1 MKKKSKIKVPAYSVG
16 LSQALDASSILGTTL
31 QATGNNTAG
40 DIGGLLGSAGSMA
53 GTGMAVGGPIGAA
66 IGGGLGLITGG
77 IGLINKNKQK
87 KRAERRQRNI
97 LNQKYADATTS
108 AMMEDYYGEN
118 QLANTFAMG
127 GVMPQSLAYVD
138 NGELIKTPDGTIK
151 EVTAGNPSITDN
163 VLTNL
168 PAGSKILSDKLTVPG
183 TNKTFAQMGRGL
195 QKRSA
200 GKDMF
205 AKNSAELNAR
215 NFDKLLAYQENIKAA
230 QGIKPG
236 QKAIK
241 AYATGGRVTLN
252 QFEDVTPSVLPADYM
267 PMALPGTTALTSPTI
282 KPVGKSATAA
292 LPSLTTELN
301 TKAANNISTA
311 TAEAANRRPFDY
323 TGLASFAP
331 ALYNL
336 GQSFASPE
344 VESVTPNPYLGNVNK
359 LMAGRRMNIQP
370 AINANRRSRSI
381 NNYNL
386 SQLNTNT
393 GAGLAARTQAAAGE
407 YAANADLYSNAQNAN
422 NAYAG
427 EYAQMLGNLGN
438 QYVSNKMI
446 IDDINAKNRA
456 ARRNF
461 GSAAMSQIGE
471 GTQMQQLM
479 KNQARMGELSMSAL
493 IPFLQQG
500 FTTKQINDL
509 KRTYYGN

>member
-40 DIGGLLGSAGSMA
+40 DVGGLLGSAGSMA

-77 IGLINKNKQK
+77 LGLINRNKQK

-97 LNQKYADATTS
+97 LNQQYADATTS
-108 AMMEDYYGEN
+108 SMMEDYYGEN

-127 GVMPQSLAYVD
+127 GVMPQNLAYVD

-163 VLTNL
+163 VLTHL

-215 NFDKLLAYQENIKAA
+215 NFDKLLAYQENIKAV
-230 QGIKPG
+230 QGIKSG
-236 QKAIK
+236 KKAIP
-241 AYATGGRVTLN
+241 AYADGGYN
-252 QFEDVTPSVLPADYM
+252 FKNITPDVLPMDYM
-267 PMALPGTTALTSPTI
+267 PTALPGTVPMAMPTI

-311 TAEAANRRPFDY
+311 AMEAANRKPFDY

-336 GQSFASPE
+336 GQSFAKPE
-344 VESVTPNPYLGNVNK
+344 VESVTPNPYLGNVNR

-370 AINANRRSRSI
+370 ALNANRRSRSVS
-381 NNYNL
+381 NYNL
-386 SQLNTNT
+386 SQMNTNT
-393 GAGLAARTQAAAGE
+393 GANLAARTQLAASE
-407 YAANADLYSNAQNAN
+407 YATNADIYSNASNVN

-427 EYAQMLGNLGN
+427 EYAQVLGNLGN
-438 QYVSNKMI
+438 QYVANKMT
-446 IDDINAKNRA
+446 IDDINARNRA
-456 ARRNF
+456 ARRNY

-471 GTQMQQLM
+471 GAQMQQLM
-479 KNQARMGELSMSAL
+479 RNQAKMGDLSLSAL

>member
-53 GTGMAVGGPIGAA
+53 GTGMAVGGPVGAA
-66 IGGGLGLITGG
+66 IGGGLGLVTGAL
-77 IGLINKNKQK
+77 GLINRNKQK

-127 GVMPQSLAYVD
+127 GVMPQNLAYVD

-151 EVTAGNPSITDN
+151 EVTAGSSNVTDD
-163 VLTNL
+163 VLTHL
-168 PAGSKILSDKLTVPG
+168 PVGSKILSDKLTVPG

-205 AKNSAELNAR
+205 AKNAAELNAR
-215 NFDKLLAYQENIKAA
+215 NFDKLLAYQENIKAV

-236 QKAIK
+236 KKAIP
-241 AYATGGRVTLN
+241 AYADGGYN
-252 QFEDVTPSVLPADYM
+252 FKNITPDVLPMDYM
-267 PMALPGTTALTSPTI
+267 PTAIPGTIPMTMPTV
-282 KPVGKSATAA
+282 KPVGKSAATDI
-292 LPSLTTELN
+292 PSITTELN

-311 TAEAANRRPFDY
+311 ANDAMNKKPFDY

-336 GQSFASPE
+336 GQSFAKPE

-359 LMAGRRMNIQP
+359 LMAGRRMNVNP
-370 AINANRRSRSI
+370 MLNANRRSRAI
-381 NNYNL
+381 GNYNL

-393 GAGLAARTQAAAGE
+393 GAGLAARIQNAVNDYTTTADI
-407 YAANADLYSNAQNAN
+407 YANAQNAN
-422 NAYAG
+422 NGYAG

-471 GTQMQQLM
+471 GAQMQQLM

>member
-53 GTGMAVGGPIGAA
+53 GTGMAIGGPVGAA

-77 IGLINKNKQK
+77 IGLINRNKQK

-127 GVMPQSLAYVD
+127 GVMPQNLAYVD

-163 VLTNL
+163 VLTHL

-195 QKRSA
+195 QKKS
-200 GKDMF
+200 KSNDMF
-205 AKNSAELNAR
+205 AKNAAQLNSR
-215 NFDKLLAYQENIKAA
+215 NFEKLLAYQENIKAV

-236 QKAIK
+236 KKAIP
-241 AYATGGRVTLN
+241 AYADGGYN
-252 QFEDVTPSVLPADYM
+252 FKNITPDVLPMDYM
-267 PMALPGTTALTSPTI
+267 PTALPGTVPMAMPTI
-282 KPVGKSATAA
+282 KPVGKSVTAA

-301 TKAANNISTA
+301 TKAANNINTA
-311 TAEAANRRPFDY
+311 ATEAANRKPFDY

-336 GQSFASPE
+336 GQSFAKPE
-344 VESVTPNPYLGNVNK
+344 VESVTPNPYLGNVNR
-359 LMAGRRMNIQP
+359 LMAGRRMNVNP
-370 AINANRRSRSI
+370 MLNANRRSRAI
-381 NNYNL
+381 GNYNL

-393 GAGLAARTQAAAGE
+393 GAGLAARIQNAVNDYTTTADI
-407 YAANADLYSNAQNAN
+407 YANAQNAN

-438 QYVSNKMI
+438 QYVANKMT
-446 IDDINAKNRA
+446 IDDINARNRA
-456 ARRNF
+456 ARRNY

-471 GTQMQQLM
+471 GAQMQQLM